1 MASTCCELIWLFSL
15 LQDFHISHAQ
25 SALLFCDSKAA
36 LHIAANPVF
45 HERTKHIELDCHFVR
60 EKIQLGLI
68 RTLHVKS
75 HLQLADIFTKPLGC
89 GLFHNLLSKMNII
102 DIFHLEGEYQPIKQQ
117 PDQRSTSKIEYSKEQ
132 DINQLEDTDQHTV
145 IQAVIE

>member
-1 MASTCCELIWLFSL
+1 MPNLLF
-15 LQDFHISHAQ
+15 F
-25 SALLFCDSKAA
+25 FCDSKAA